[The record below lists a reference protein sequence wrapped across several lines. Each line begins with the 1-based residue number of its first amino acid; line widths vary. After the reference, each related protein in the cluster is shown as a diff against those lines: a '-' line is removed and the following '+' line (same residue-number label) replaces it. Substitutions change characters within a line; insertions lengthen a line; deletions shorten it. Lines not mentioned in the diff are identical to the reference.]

1 MNNGIDIKLPP
12 ITIDAFPILKDAS
25 YVRSFSSLIT
35 LYPDTVYYLFQ
46 KTPKKSFVLVATDH
60 PDPTYE
66 SQQLKELSGK
76 FAIEFIH
83 IIKPHNNGQYIKI
96 RKDDNISDLFFV
108 RNTTNYYCYYLT
120 EAKHTL
126 DW

>member
-1 MNNGIDIKLPP
+1 MVLISNYHPLLLMLSP
-12 ITIDAFPILKDAS
+12 FLKTQAMFDLSA
-25 YVRSFSSLIT
+25 RSSPCTPTQST
-35 LYPDTVYYLFQ
+35 TYSK

-108 RNTTNYYCYYLT
+108 RNTTNYYCYYLAG
-120 EAKHTL
+120 AKHTL